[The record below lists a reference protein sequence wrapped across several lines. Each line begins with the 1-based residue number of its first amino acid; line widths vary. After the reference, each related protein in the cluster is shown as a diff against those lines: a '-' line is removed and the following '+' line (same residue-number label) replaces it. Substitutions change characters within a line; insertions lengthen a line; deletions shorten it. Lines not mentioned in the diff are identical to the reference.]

1 MQLGYQLVR
10 EQLFFRKELIE
21 RVYWFI
27 HLRWIAAGAGLAS
40 SWAAYL
46 FIEPAFPIIPVHIV
60 LISVILYNGLFHA
73 VHSRVLAHR
82 LLDVRAFDVFAHIQ
96 IGLDLL
102 ALFFLIYF
110 TGGITSPI
118 LLFVIFH
125 IILAGILLS
134 PLSCFI
140 YSLLVLAAAAVLM
153 VFHNVFPAQ
162 PVLFQSLPFLHP
174 VDFPRIL
181 LSYLVFSAVIL
192 ITAFLVTTVKLSL
205 QTKGRELLLV
215 SKELDESNTKLT
227 ALYEM
232 VKEMALHTD
241 LQPLLDSA
249 TRNAARI
256 MGVKGCSIKLLDEQR
271 RHLRF
276 ASTYGLSLD
285 YVAKGTIE
293 IEKSPINRKII
304 EGSTYTIGKINEKD
318 YFQYPEDIEKDGI
331 ASMICLPLRVQ
342 KMVLGVFCVYSDVS
356 YYFVEKD
363 VAFFSLM
370 SDLTALSIEKMKN
383 ELDKTWFLQKAS
395 HQLRSPSN
403 AISSMLKTIR
413 KGYMGP
419 ITRKQEETIERCEK
433 RIEILG
439 FLIKD
444 LLELG
449 TKRAVMHRI
458 EMHPVDSAKI
468 MKTVM
473 ALYRTQASEKDIDIS
488 LHIGESLP
496 PVQAEEKLLDDLFSN
511 LISNAIKYTRPGGRV
526 RVSLERE
533 GQDRIVCSVADTGIG
548 IPEQEMPQLFSEF
561 FRAENAKAYVEE
573 GTGLGLVIVKEI
585 LDRLRGSISVKS
597 TQDQGTTFTC
607 LLPCSGEKTSLSQ

>member
-10 EQLFFRKELIE
+10 EQLFFRQELIE

-27 HLRWIAAGAGLAS
+27 HLRWIAAGAGLVS
-40 SWAAYL
+40 TWAAYL
-46 FIEPAFPIIPVHIV
+46 FIEPAFPIIPVHVV
-60 LISVILYNGLFHA
+60 LLSVILYNILFHA

-82 LLDVRAFDVFAHIQ
+82 LLDVRPFNVFAHTQ
-96 IGLDLL
+96 ICLDLL

-110 TGGITSPI
+110 TGGITSP
-118 LLFVIFH
+118 LLIFVIFH

-140 YSLLVLAAAAVLM
+140 YSLLVLAAAAVLTI
-153 VFHNVFPAQ
+153 FQYLFPAQ
-162 PVLFQSLPFLHP
+162 PVLFHSLTFLHP
-174 VDFPRIL
+174 PDFQRIL
-181 LSYLVFSAVIL
+181 LLYLVFAAVIL
-192 ITAFLVTTVKLSL
+192 ITAFLVTTLKQSL
-205 QTKGRELLLV
+205 RTKGRELLHV

-227 ALYEM
+227 ALYAMVREM
-232 VKEMALHTD
+232 GLCTD
-241 LQPLLDSA
+241 LQALMDSA
-249 TRNAARI
+249 TRNAAKI

-271 RHLRF
+271 RNLRF
-276 ASTYGLSLD
+276 ASTFGLSQD
-285 YVAKGTIE
+285 YLAKGIIE

-304 EGSTYTIGKINEKD
+304 EGSAYTIGKIQEKD

-331 ASMICLPLRVQ
+331 ASMMCLPLRVQ
-342 KMVLGVFCVYSDVS
+342 KMVLGVFCVYSGVS

-363 VAFFSLM
+363 ATFFSLM
-370 SDLTALSIEKMKN
+370 SDLTALSIEKMKS
-383 ELDKTWFLQKAS
+383 ELNKTWFLQKAS

-419 ITRKQEETIERCEK
+419 ITTKQEETIERCEK

-439 FLIKD
+439 CLIKD
-444 LLELG
+444 LLELAV
-449 TKRAVMHRI
+449 KRAAMHRI

-473 ALYRTQASEKDIDIS
+473 ALYQVQASEKDIEIS
-488 LHIGESLP
+488 FHIGDSLAP
-496 PVQAEEKLLDDLFSN
+496 IPAEEKLLDDLFSN
-511 LISNAIKYTRPGGRV
+511 LLSNAIKYTKPGGRV

-533 GQDRIVCSVADTGIG
+533 GQDRVLFTVADTGIG
-548 IPEQEMPQLFSEF
+548 IPEKEMPQLFSEF

-585 LDRLRGSISVKS
+585 LDRLRGTISVKS
-597 TQDQGTTFTC
+597 KQDQGTTFTC
-607 LLPCSGEKTSLSQ
+607 LLPS